1 MIVWQDTEVISPS
14 GKHKIGQIT
23 LDSVVL
29 VYVAIQSGVHS
40 CLVWKRLSSI
50 MGMLE
55 EETAVGPMDRTKQ
68 SHTSYNFD
76 RTPWKTPCHTHIST
90 FPTAQAWLYQNKG
103 HHGFLE
109 GTSICA
115 SQCNKSCKRSAQAH
129 KRTIGEKG
137 GGGLAGYCSE
147 ENKDE

>member
-40 CLVWKRLSSI
+40 CLVWKRLSSVI

-55 EETAVGPMDRTKQ
+55 EETIVGPMDRTRQ
-68 SHTSYNFD
+68 SHT
-76 RTPWKTPCHTHIST
+76 
-90 FPTAQAWLYQNKG
+90 
-103 HHGFLE
+103 
-109 GTSICA
+109 
-115 SQCNKSCKRSAQAH
+115 
-129 KRTIGEKG
+129 
-137 GGGLAGYCSE
+137 
-147 ENKDE
+147 